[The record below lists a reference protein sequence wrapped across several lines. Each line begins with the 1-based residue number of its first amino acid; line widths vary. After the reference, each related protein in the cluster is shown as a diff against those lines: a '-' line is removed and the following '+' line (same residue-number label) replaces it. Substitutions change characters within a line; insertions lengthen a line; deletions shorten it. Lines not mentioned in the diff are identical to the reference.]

1 MSKLEL
7 FPSLPPEQRNA
18 IRAIAVEHAQQ
29 DYGNN
34 HDWTDFEAYGEEEL
48 HGLRSDSQQG

>member
-7 FPSLPPEQRNA
+7 FPSIAPEQRNA
-18 IRAIAVEHAQQ
+18 SRAIAAEHAQQ

-34 HDWTDFEAYGEEEL
+34 HD
-48 HGLRSDSQQG
+48 